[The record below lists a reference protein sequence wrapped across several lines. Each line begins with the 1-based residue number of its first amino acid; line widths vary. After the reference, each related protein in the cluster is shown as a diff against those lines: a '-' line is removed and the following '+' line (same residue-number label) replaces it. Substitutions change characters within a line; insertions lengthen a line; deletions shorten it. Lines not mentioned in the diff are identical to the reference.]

1 MNVADAMTP
10 REDVVTADLPGTRSD
25 VLEYL
30 QEQSFSS
37 VPVVKPSDDG
47 PEYRGLI
54 SRETL
59 IEQPDEDQLVMLM
72 EEDVPATTSGTA
84 LEEVA
89 RTMVEHGARRV
100 PVVDSAE
107 RSSADRSGGSEPPE
121 DGEFEGIV
129 TVTDVIHAIAT
140 GDQETDSTVESVAS
154 EDVNTSYEGAPL
166 PVAER
171 ELSYANVP
179 YTIALDDDGEMSGV
193 LTEVDILEV
202 ARIVE
207 GEEATGD
214 NFGDQDDEW
223 SWEGIKAVGSRY
235 LPTRDIEIPAGPIR
249 EFMSDDVVTVS
260 TDTSVQEAAQQM
272 ISNDIEQIPLVTGE
286 QLVGIV
292 RDVDLLEVLYE

>member
-25 VLEYL
+25 VLEYI

-37 VPVVKPSDDG
+37 VPVVKPTDDG
-47 PEYRGLI
+47 LEYRGLI

-59 IEQPDEDQLVMLM
+59 IDQPDEDQLVMLM
-72 EEDVPATTSGTA
+72 DEAVPTTTAGTA
-84 LEEVA
+84 LEDVA
-89 RTMVEHGARRV
+89 RTMVEDGARRV
-100 PVVDSAE
+100 PVVD
-107 RSSADRSGGSEPPE
+107 
-121 DGEFEGIV
+121 GEFEGII
-129 TVTDVIHAIAT
+129 TVTDVIHAIAA
-140 GDQETDSTVESVAS
+140 GDQETEGTVDTYAS
-154 EDVNTSYEGAPL
+154 ENVNTTYEGAPL

-179 YTIALDDDGEMSGV
+179 YTVALDDDGRMSGV
-193 LTEVDILEV
+193 LTEVDVLEV

-207 GEEATGD
+207 GEEETGD

-235 LPTRDIEIPAGPIR
+235 LPTRDIELPAGPVR
-249 EFMSDDVVTVS
+249 EFMSDDVVTVAA
-260 TDTSVQEAAQQM
+260 DTTVQEAAQRM

-286 QLVGIV
+286 ELVGIV
-292 RDVDLLEVLYE
+292 CDVDLLEALYE

>member
-10 REDVVTADLPGTRSD
+10 REDVVTVDLPGTRSD

-37 VPVVKPSDDG
+37 VPVVKPTDNG
-47 PEYRGLI
+47 PEYRGLV
-54 SRETL
+54 SRDTL

-72 EEDVPATTSGTA
+72 DDVPTTTRETT

-89 RTMVEHGARRV
+89 RAMVEKSARRV
-100 PVVDSAE
+100 PVV
-107 RSSADRSGGSEPPE
+107 

-129 TVTDVIHAIAT
+129 TVTDVIHAIAA
-140 GDQETDSTVESVAS
+140 GDQKTDDTVGTYAS
-154 EDVNTSYEGAPL
+154 DNVNTTYEGTPL

-179 YTIALDDDGEMSGV
+179 YTVALNDDGRMSGV
-193 LTEVDILEV
+193 LTEVDIIEV

-207 GEEATGD
+207 GEEETGN
-214 NFGDQDDEW
+214 NFPDQDSEW

-235 LPTRDIEIPAGPIR
+235 LPTRDIELPAEPVR
-249 EFMSDDVVTVS
+249 EFMSDDVVTVATEKS
-260 TDTSVQEAAQQM
+260 IQDAAQQM
-272 ISNDIEQIPLVTGE
+272 ISNDIEQIPMVSGE

-292 RDVDLLEVLYE
+292 CDVDLLEALYE

>member
-37 VPVVKPSDDG
+37 VPVVKPTDNG

-54 SRETL
+54 SRERL
-59 IEQPDEDQLVMLM
+59 IEEPDEDQLVMLM
-72 EEDVPATTSGTA
+72 EEVPTTTA
-84 LEEVA
+84 ETGLADVA
-89 RTMVEHGARRV
+89 RTMVEEGARRV
-100 PVVDSAE
+100 PVV
-107 RSSADRSGGSEPPE
+107 

-129 TVTDVIHAIAT
+129 TVTDVIHAIAA
-140 GDQETDSTVESVAS
+140 GDQATEGTVDAYAS
-154 EDVNTSYEGAPL
+154 QDVNTTYEGTPL

-179 YTIALDDDGEMSGV
+179 YTVALDDEGRMSGV

-207 GEEATGD
+207 GEEETGD
-214 NFGDQDDEW
+214 NFGDQDDDW

-235 LPTRDIEIPAGPIR
+235 LPTRDIEIPAGSIR
-249 EFMSDDVVTVS
+249 EFMSDDVVTVAA
-260 TDTSVQEAAQQM
+260 DTSVQEAAQRM
-272 ISNDIEQIPLVTGE
+272 ISNDIEQIPIVTGE
-286 QLVGIV
+286 DLVGIA
-292 RDVDLLEVLYE
+292 RDIDLLEALYE

>member
-10 REDVVTADLPGTRSD
+10 REDVVTVELPGTRSD

-37 VPVVKPSDDG
+37 VPVVKPTDNG
-47 PEYRGLI
+47 PEYRGLV
-54 SRETL
+54 SRDAL

-72 EEDVPATTSGTA
+72 DDVPTTTA
-84 LEEVA
+84 ETSLEDVA
-89 RTMVEHGARRV
+89 RTMVEEGARRV
-100 PVVDSAE
+100 PVV
-107 RSSADRSGGSEPPE
+107 

-129 TVTDVIHAIAT
+129 TVTDVVHAIAT
-140 GDQETDSTVESVAS
+140 GDQATEGVVEALAS
-154 EDVNTSYEGAPL
+154 ENVNTTYEGAPL

-171 ELSYANVP
+171 ELFYANVP
-179 YTIALDDDGEMSGV
+179 YTVALSDDGRMSGV
-193 LTEVDILEV
+193 LTEVDIIDV

-207 GEEATGD
+207 GEESTGD
-214 NFGDQDDEW
+214 NFPDQDSEW

-235 LPTRDIEIPAGPIR
+235 LPTRDIELPTGPVS

-260 TDTSVQEAAQQM
+260 AQTSVQEAAQRM
-272 ISNDIEQIPLVTGE
+272 ISNDIEQIPMLTGE

-292 RDVDLLEVLYE
+292 RDIDLLEALYE